1 MMILKYLLIAII
13 IALFSTAC
21 STPIQVIVSN
31 YEDSNLNN
39 RGDNV
44 PITLIV
50 YQLKDS
56 KKFEYAS
63 PKDLISRESVALGRD
78 KIDSIKIQV
87 PPNEKEILVA
97 EFNEKEGDYIGILA
111 LFSNIKGKKQKFYKK
126 LNSVFENIIK
136 INITKNGIT
145 EFDDNTK

>member
-1 MMILKYLLIAII
+1 MVILKYLLIAISTAI
-13 IALFSTAC
+13 FSTAC

-31 YEDSNLNN
+31 HKDSNLNN

-63 PKDLISRESVALGRD
+63 PQDLINRESVALGRD
-78 KIDSIKIQV
+78 KLDSIKIQV
-87 PPNEKEILVA
+87 PPNEKNMLVA

-111 LFSNIKGKKQKFYKK
+111 LFSNIKGKKQKFFTK

-136 INITKNGIT
+136 IDITKNGIA
-145 EFDDNTK
+145 DSNNSK

>member
-1 MMILKYLLIAII
+1 MIILKYLLIGII
-13 IALFSTAC
+13 VTLLSTGC

-31 YEDSNLNN
+31 HEDSNLNS
-39 RGDNV
+39 RGDDV

-63 PKDLISRESVALGRD
+63 PKDLINRESIALGRD
-78 KIDSIKIQV
+78 KIDSIRIQL

-111 LFSNIKGKKQKFYKK
+111 LFSNAKGKRQKFYKK